1 MASLHGMRLIS
12 CVPNSHSIL
21 TSKYHPL
28 KFTCR
33 NKEALFFEAYT
44 NYEQKSYSYQSEID
58 IMYRYLSDDLSSV
71 RHLAHLPISHMMWH
85 FFHFSTADYYIR
97 VHFMIGFT
105 SLRNS
110 TKCLPIAWSS
120 DWSGHFPLCHF
131 LLLNAQ
137 ASYEELCM
145 QLASFVLCLA
155 RQKWIYT
162 LYVNKFCKEHHQ
174 N

>member
-58 IMYRYLSDDLSSV
+58 IMYRYLSDYLSSV

-85 FFHFSTADYYIR
+85 FLIISALQTTTLEY
-97 VHFMIGFT
+97 T
-105 SLRNS
+105 SWLV
-110 TKCLPIAWSS
+110 
-120 DWSGHFPLCHF
+120 
-131 LLLNAQ
+131 LLLWGTAQ
-137 ASYEELCM
+137 S
-145 QLASFVLCLA
+145 VCL
-155 RQKWIYT
+155 
-162 LYVNKFCKEHHQ
+162 
-174 N
+174 